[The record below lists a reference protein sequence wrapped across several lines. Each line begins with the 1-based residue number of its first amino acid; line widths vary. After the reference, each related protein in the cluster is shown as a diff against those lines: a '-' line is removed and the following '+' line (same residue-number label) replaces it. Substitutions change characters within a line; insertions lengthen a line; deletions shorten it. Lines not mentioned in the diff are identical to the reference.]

1 MYKQLNILIM
11 KRIILS
17 CVVLF
22 LLNILHINQS
32 QAQSWQNS
40 SSVTLHTPFPVD
52 AYAQKVKVY
61 NNVYLV
67 GITKKESS
75 IYGFVQWSN
84 GNNFATYGLLNNPN
98 IVLNDFTFFGNFL
111 YFCGQKL
118 TNQGNYVGI
127 IGYFDMN
134 DFINNGNF
142 NYQYTEVP
150 TINNLTKILVNTY
163 STGDKIVTAIGNGSN
178 IISGT
183 YGQIVHINLA
193 VPNTICYNPF
203 PFFNATQLEV
213 LFDMFSYGDYV
224 ITLSKNHPSDQYFIR
239 YFGINGQ
246 YLQNVISYIYTFPNI
261 ATIFSSDPENYPLHI
276 ADISQDTF
284 AVCLSATDG
293 QTDFTMINFHR
304 KFSNHIFSS
313 HLLRHHDKDSKPLEM
328 EYSPTIK
335 RLLLLNDSYFNGQ
348 GKVQTMTYIDPWET
362 NPYVTLMENF
372 NTPSKI
378 NHFSLISPNHYAV
391 IGSYSFSQS
400 NNLQLFATKDI
411 NHGFLSCLDHSL
423 PTIDTLFIG
432 QGTSVIDIPYNS
444 SDIINANW
452 IVEQTSNYIDNIYV
466 NCID

>member
-1 MYKQLNILIM
+1 M
-11 KRIILS
+11 KKLLLS

-32 QAQSWQNS
+32 QAQDWQNS

-61 NNVYLV
+61 NNDYLV

-75 IYGFVQWSN
+75 IYGFVQWYN
-84 GNNFATYGLLNNPN
+84 GNNSATYGLLNNSN
-98 IVLNDFTFFGNFL
+98 IVLNDFTFLGDYL

-134 DFINNGNF
+134 DFINSGNF
-142 NYQYTEVP
+142 NYRYTEVP
-150 TINNLTKILVNTY
+150 TINNLTKILINTY
-163 STGDKIVTAIGNGSN
+163 KTGDKIVTAIGNGPN
-178 IISGT
+178 TILGT

-193 VPNTICYNPF
+193 DPNTICYNPF

-213 LFDMFSYGDYV
+213 LFDMFPYGDYV

-239 YFGINGQ
+239 YFKFDGQ
-246 YLQNVISYIYTFPNI
+246 YLQNVISCIYTFPNI

-304 KFSNHIFSS
+304 KFSSLIFYS
-313 HLLRHHDKDSKPLEM
+313 HLLQHQDKDSKPLEM

-335 RLLLLNDSYFNGQ
+335 RLLLLNDSYFSNM

-378 NHFSLISPNHYAV
+378 NHFSLISPDHYAV
-391 IGSYSFSQS
+391 TGSYSFSQS
-400 NNLQLFATKDI
+400 NNLHLFATKEI
-411 NHGFLSCLDHSL
+411 NHDFLSCLDNSL

-432 QGTSVIDIPYNS
+432 QGTLVSQFLTNNL
-444 SDIINANW
+444 INANW
-452 IVEQTSNYIDNIYV
+452 IVDQTSNYIDNIGV

>member
-1 MYKQLNILIM
+1 M

-40 SSVTLHTPFPVD
+40 PSVTLHTPFPVD

-61 NNVYLV
+61 NNNYLV
-67 GITKKESS
+67 GITKKEGA
-75 IYGFVQWSN
+75 IYGFVQWYN
-84 GNNFATYGLLNNPN
+84 GNNFVIYGLLNNSN

-150 TINNLTKILVNTY
+150 TINNLTKILINTY
-163 STGDKIVTAIGNGSN
+163 STGDTIVTAIGNGSN
-178 IISGT
+178 IISGS

-193 VPNTICYNPF
+193 NPNTICYNPF
-203 PFFNATQLEV
+203 SINIPQLEV

-224 ITLSKNHPSDQYFIR
+224 ITLSKNHPSDQYIIR

-261 ATIFSSDPENYPLHI
+261 YTIYTSDPEDYPLHI

-284 AVCLSATDG
+284 AVCLSASDG
-293 QTDFTMINFHR
+293 QRDFTMINFHR
-304 KFSNHIFSS
+304 KFSSLIFSS
-313 HLLRHHDKDSKPLEM
+313 HLLQHQDKDSKPLEM

-335 RLLLLNDSYFNGQ
+335 RLLLLNDSYFKGQ

-391 IGSYSFSQS
+391 TGSYSFSQS
-400 NNLQLFATKDI
+400 NNLHLFATKEI
-411 NHGFLSCLDHSL
+411 NHGFLSCLDNSL
-423 PTIDTLFIG
+423 PKITPIITG
-432 QGTSVIDIPYNS
+432 QGTSVMNIPYNPS
-444 SDIINANW
+444 NIINANW
-452 IVEQTSNYIDNIYV
+452 IVDQTSNYIDNINV

>member
-1 MYKQLNILIM
+1 M
-11 KRIILS
+11 KKLLLS

-22 LLNILHINQS
+22 LLNILHINQL
-32 QAQSWQNS
+32 QAQDWQNS

-61 NNVYLV
+61 NNDYLV
-67 GITKKESS
+67 GITKKEGS
-75 IYGFVQWSN
+75 IYGFVQWYN
-84 GNNFATYGLLNNPN
+84 GNNFATYGLLNNSN
-98 IVLNDFTFFGNFL
+98 IVLNDFTFFGNEM

-127 IGYFDMN
+127 IGCFDMN
-134 DFINNGNF
+134 DFINNGSF

-150 TINNLTKILVNTY
+150 TIENLTKILVNTY
-163 STGDKIVTAIGNGSN
+163 NTGDKIVTAIGNGSSLF
-178 IISGT
+178 IGS

-193 VPNTICYNPF
+193 NPNDICYNPF

-239 YFGINGQ
+239 YFKFDGQ

-261 ATIFSSDPENYPLHI
+261 YTIYTSNPEDYPLHI
-276 ADISQDTF
+276 ADISQNTF
-284 AVCLSATDG
+284 AVCLSASDG
-293 QTDFTMINFHR
+293 QRDFTMINFHR
-304 KFSNHIFSS
+304 KFSSLIFSS
-313 HLLRHHDKDSKPLEM
+313 HLLRHYDKNHTVLEM
-328 EYSPTIK
+328 EYSTVID

-362 NPYVTLMENF
+362 NPYVTLMEKI

-378 NHFSLISPNHYAV
+378 NHFSLISPDHYAV
-391 IGSYSFSQS
+391 AGTYSFSQS
-400 NNLQLFATKDI
+400 NNLHLFATKDI
-411 NHGFLSCLDHSL
+411 NHGFLSCLDNTL
-423 PTIDTLFIG
+423 PTVEPVAIG
-432 QGTSVIDIPYNS
+432 QGAHVSQISPCST
-444 SDIINANW
+444 INANW
-452 IVEQTSNYIDNIYV
+452 IVDQTNNYIDNINV